1 MLYCINEKKAIQ
13 LLETFEYKPKT
24 YAERVNHV
32 FEVLGLSIFKC
43 YDMTEKLYKEAG
55 NDEKSIFHWHHLMT
69 TANNDR
75 HTLRIEKSSAV
86 KAIVERYKALSMQLM
101 QSEN

>member
-1 MLYCINEKKAIQ
+1 MVDINKSNEQ
-13 LLETFEYKPKT
+13 LQNLEL
-24 YAERVNHV
+24 AEDLIDTV
-32 FEVLGLSIFKC
+32 FALAS
-43 YDMTEKLYKEAG
+43 EKLYKETG
-55 NDEKSIFHWHHLMT
+55 NDKKSICHWHRLMT

>member
-1 MLYCINEKKAIQ
+1 MDINKSNEQ
-13 LLETFEYKPKT
+13 LQNLEL
-24 YAERVNHV
+24 AEDLIDTV
-32 FEVLGLSIFKC
+32 FALASK
-43 YDMTEKLYKEAG
+43 KLYKEAG
-55 NDEKSIFHWHHLMT
+55 NDQKSISHWHRLMT

-86 KAIVERYKALSMQLM
+86 KAVVERYKALLMQLM

>member
-1 MLYCINEKKAIQ
+1 MMDINKSNEQ
-13 LLETFEYKPKT
+13 LQNLEL
-24 YAERVNHV
+24 AEDLIDTA
-32 FEVLGLSIFKC
+32 FALAS
-43 YDMTEKLYKEAG
+43 EKLYKEAG
-55 NDEKSIFHWHHLMT
+55 NDQKSISHWHRLMT

-86 KAIVERYKALSMQLM
+86 KAVVERYKALLMQLM

>member
-1 MLYCINEKKAIQ
+1 
-13 LLETFEYKPKT
+13 
-24 YAERVNHV
+24 
-32 FEVLGLSIFKC
+32 
-43 YDMTEKLYKEAG
+43 
-55 NDEKSIFHWHHLMT
+55 MT

-86 KAIVERYKALSMQLM
+86 KAIVERYKALLMQLM

>member
-1 MLYCINEKKAIQ
+1 MDINKSNEQLQNLELAEDLIDTVFALASEK
-13 LLETFEYKPKT
+13 F
-24 YAERVNHV
+24 
-32 FEVLGLSIFKC
+32 
-43 YDMTEKLYKEAG
+43 YKEAG
-55 NDEKSIFHWHHLMT
+55 NDQKSISHWHRLMT

-86 KAIVERYKALSMQLM
+86 KAIVERYKALLMQLM

>member
-1 MLYCINEKKAIQ
+1 MDINKSNEQ
-13 LLETFEYKPKT
+13 LQNLEL
-24 YAERVNHV
+24 AEDLIDTA
-32 FEVLGLSIFKC
+32 FALAS
-43 YDMTEKLYKEAG
+43 EKLYKEAG
-55 NDEKSIFHWHHLMT
+55 NDQKSISHWHRLMT

-86 KAIVERYKALSMQLM
+86 KAVVERYKALLMQLM

>member
-1 MLYCINEKKAIQ
+1 MIDINKSNEQ
-13 LLETFEYKPKT
+13 LQNLEL
-24 YAERVNHV
+24 AEDLIDTV
-32 FEVLGLSIFKC
+32 FALAS
-43 YDMTEKLYKEAG
+43 EKLYKEAG

-86 KAIVERYKALSMQLM
+86 KASVERYKALSMQLM

>member
-1 MLYCINEKKAIQ
+1 MDIKKSNEQ
-13 LLETFEYKPKT
+13 LQNLEL
-24 YAERVNHV
+24 AEDLIDTV
-32 FEVLGLSIFKC
+32 FALAS
-43 YDMTEKLYKEAG
+43 EKLNKEAG
-55 NDEKSIFHWHHLMT
+55 NDQKSMSHWHRLMT

-86 KAIVERYKALSMQLM
+86 KAIVERYKALLMQLM

>member
-1 MLYCINEKKAIQ
+1 MMDINKSNEQ
-13 LLETFEYKPKT
+13 LQNLEL
-24 YAERVNHV
+24 AEDLIDTV
-32 FEVLGLSIFKC
+32 FALAS
-43 YDMTEKLYKEAG
+43 EKLYKEAG
-55 NDEKSIFHWHHLMT
+55 NDQKSISHWHRLMT

-86 KAIVERYKALSMQLM
+86 KAIVERYKALLMQLM